1 MYPELQEYFIK
12 RFLLIAYVCLIAVG
26 CTTPVQDPELDVV
39 AGTTQIEPEALHLE
53 STITYSKAVTWVN
66 SIGTTWVQVIVEIEN
81 TGEAP
86 IYLSSGSYD
95 LKDAS
100 GSIIASKS
108 YVSEYP
114 RVVSIGEKA
123 YLYDETTLDL
133 PVTGTLTVVPR
144 FNEKKATI
152 QNIRYPVSGV
162 TLVDTAYSGVKAIG
176 SITNTSGETEDG
188 TIYVVV
194 VLFDAQDHPIGIL
207 DDLISDDFPAGAE
220 MGFEATS
227 LSMPDEITK
236 SSVARY
242 ETYAYPY
249 QYQF

>member
-1 MYPELQEYFIK
+1 MK

-39 AGTTQIEPEALHLE
+39 EGTTQIEPEALHLE

-133 PVTGTLTVVPR
+133 PVTGILTVVPR
-144 FNEKKATI
+144 INEKKATI

-162 TLVDTAYSGVKAIG
+162 TLVDTKYYGVKAIG
-176 SITNTSGETEDG
+176 SISNTSGEAEDG
-188 TIYVVV
+188 IIYVVV
-194 VLFDAQDHPIGIL
+194 VLFDAQDHPVAIL
-207 DDLISDDFPAGAE
+207 KDLITDDFPAGAE

-227 LSMPDEITK
+227 MSMPDTITM

-242 ETYAYPY
+242 KTYAYPH

>member
-1 MYPELQEYFIK
+1 MS
-12 RFLLIAYVCLIAVG
+12 V
-26 CTTPVQDPELDVV
+26 
-39 AGTTQIEPEALHLE
+39 
-53 STITYSKAVTWVN
+53 S

-144 FNEKKATI
+144 INEKKATI
-152 QNIRYPVSGV
+152 QN
-162 TLVDTAYSGVKAIG
+162 K
-176 SITNTSGETEDG
+176 
-188 TIYVVV
+188 
-194 VLFDAQDHPIGIL
+194 QDHPIGIL

-249 QYQF
+249 QYQC